1 MKFFAL
7 NFLIFSFLFVSCS
20 DKDNNVENKIVCVLF
35 DLSETTNYYE
45 TRKNYL
51 DNFKIILNTMQ
62 GGDAIYTSLITE
74 RSVSDITMSL
84 NFEFNNVTPK
94 TDTELFLKI
103 AKKQT
108 DSLFRTIRD
117 SIITSVNMVLLNPP
131 KKINSTE
138 ILSSL
143 QIAERVFKSYPQQ
156 RKILVVFSDM
166 IEDSKQYNF
175 ENDILSDKNTLRIIN
190 NEKSANLIPDLANV
204 KIYIVGA
211 FHSNTNKYNRIKDF
225 WLKYFKTTGA
235 SLQSHNYGASLIRF
249 DE

>member
-20 DKDNNVENKIVCVLF
+20 DKDSNVEKKIVCVLF
-35 DLSETTNYYE
+35 DLSETTNNYE

-117 SIITSVNMVLLNPP
+117 SIMASVNMVLFNPP

-143 QIAERVFKSYPQQ
+143 QIAERVFKTFPKEK
-156 RKILVVFSDM
+156 KILVIFSDM
-166 IEDSKQYNF
+166 IEDSKNINF
-175 ENDILSDKNTLRIIN
+175 EKENLSAIRIEQIIN
-190 NEKSANLIPDLANV
+190 YEKKNNLLPDLEGAKVYIAGADAKDSERFNKIKKFWLEYFKACNANLE
-204 KIYIVGA
+204 
-211 FHSNTNKYNRIKDF
+211 
-225 WLKYFKTTGA
+225 
-235 SLQSHNYGASLIRF
+235 SHNYGAALITF
-249 DE
+249 NE